1 MIEVTKK
8 NDELKPI
15 VIGKAYFI
23 DLPKYIDWLTTEEAE
38 EFFSIENLW
47 TGCLYHLQGEIQG
60 VNIGNLFD
68 MSKTD
73 DWYKKHFNEIRR
85 EKTYL
90 VPLRKCVEYIEE
102 FSTPD
107 MPLTFKLI
115 YEHED
120 KFDIIF
126 FGNNQF
132 IVPKWAIRKEMLKD
146 YSDRALSEI
155 RSLKSL
161 DGMGQG
167 IIPIGSA
174 LSTTSQAQVKNKINN
189 ANDRMADLKS
199 QMKEIEDGKTDE
211 LAKLKKEIE
220 DKMAVYEKKKQDLL
234 AELEAKENE
243 LNAKK
248 EELERELY
256 MLESEIYS
264 IRCFLGEVVDFV
276 KLRSGAS
283 APVDAPIT
291 LFQKIRFLDEEL
303 GKLVSIYDFDFDDIE
318 MFEKLL
324 KCRDDV
330 FDTFCPNDKCI
341 SLIRVSKTGAFYGY
355 NYVLEILE
363 KYEVYHG
370 MTIGILIRN
379 GENLYIGWTD
389 DEKININDDNFF
401 YAPED
406 KKVINEEDEGRMK
419 KTSVNE
425 MVSRYFVFSVL
436 QGALCNSKLLTL
448 PENVKPDF
456 TRPSEYIVYSVA
468 DTWLT
473 DNRYGTF
480 DEMIKKC
487 NSRIIAGDYVLTL
500 EYQSDKEGYRGHS
513 DYRNLTRDVCIRDRG
528 IYQIRLVERHTD
540 EEIEKDH
547 WLSKVKYYISL
558 KKNYDDEV
566 VYRGY
571 NCYKRK
577 RDAYALFQVYDDEFI
592 NLTYMNSAWLKYV
605 ITTQHLGDTRR
616 RLGHYAE
623 AVRYLN
629 DALKFIKKREEEEA
643 KWLGQY
649 VEITD
654 DMWASLSEWKLEKGV
669 RSINDY
675 QAKRFAKWYNK

>member
-23 DLPKYIDWLTTEEAE
+23 DLPKYIEWLTTDEADQ
-38 EFFSIENLW
+38 FFSIENLW

-60 VNIGNLFD
+60 VNVSNLFD
-68 MSKTD
+68 KSKND
-73 DWYKKHFNEIRR
+73 VWYKEHCGKIQRISS
-85 EKTYL
+85 
-90 VPLRKCVEYIEE
+90 YIEPLQKCADYINE

-107 MPLTFKLI
+107 MPLSFKLT

-132 IVPKWAIRKEMLKD
+132 IVPKWAIKKEMLKD

-155 RSLKSL
+155 RSMKSL

-167 IIPIGSA
+167 IVPIGSA
-174 LSTTSQAQVKNKINN
+174 LSATSQAQVKDKINN

-220 DKMAVYEKKKQDLL
+220 DRMAVYEKKKQDLL

-248 EELERELY
+248 EELERELF

-276 KLRSGAS
+276 KLRSGS
-283 APVDAPIT
+283 PAPVGAPIT

-303 GKLVSIYDFDFDDIE
+303 GKLVSLYDFDFGDIKKFELLLKHRDDI
-318 MFEKLL
+318 L
-324 KCRDDV
+324 DV
-330 FDTFCPNDKCI
+330 FCPNDKCI
-341 SLIRVSKTGAFYGY
+341 SLVRISKTGQYYGY
-355 NYVLEILE
+355 SDILE
-363 KYEVYHG
+363 TLKEYEVYHG

-389 DEKININDDNFF
+389 EEKINIRDDNFF
-401 YAPED
+401 FTPET
-406 KKVINEEDEGRMK
+406 KNVMEEDEGRTES
-419 KTSVNE
+419 TSVNE
-425 MVSRYFVFSVL
+425 MVSRYFVFSIL
-436 QGALCNSKLLTL
+436 QGALCNSKLLAL
-448 PENVKPDF
+448 PEDVKPDF
-456 TRPSEYIVYSVA
+456 TRPSEYIIYSVA

-487 NSRIIAGDYVLTL
+487 NSRIVAGDYVLTL

-513 DYRNLTRDVCIRDRG
+513 DYRNLTRDVHISDRG

-558 KKNYDDEV
+558 KKNYDDDF

-571 NCYKRK
+571 NSYDRQ
-577 RDAYALFQVYDDEFI
+577 RDAYALFRVFDDEFI

-605 ITTQHLGDTRR
+605 ITTQHLGDARQK
-616 RLGHYAE
+616 LGHYAE
-623 AVRYLN
+623 AIRYLN
-629 DALKFIKKREEEEA
+629 DALKFIKEREKEEA
-643 KWLGQY
+643 KWLSQY
-649 VEITD
+649 VDITD
-654 DMWASLSEWKLEKGV
+654 DMWAALSDWKLEKGV
-669 RSINDY
+669 RNINDY
-675 QAKRFAKWYNK
+675 QAKRFAKWYKK

>member
-1 MIEVTKK
+1 MANK
-8 NDELKPI
+8 NNELKPI
-15 VIGKAYFI
+15 IIGKAYFV

-60 VNIGNLFD
+60 VNVGKLHDKCN
-68 MSKTD
+68 SKN
-73 DWYKKHFNEIRR
+73 WKQRYVSNPIISAYIE
-85 EKTYL
+85 
-90 VPLRKCVEYIEE
+90 PLKKCVEYIEE

-107 MPLTFKLI
+107 MPLSFKLT

-126 FGNNQF
+126 FGNSQF

-146 YSDRALSEI
+146 YSNRALSEI
-155 RSLKSL
+155 RSLKAL

-174 LSTTSQAQVKNKINN
+174 LSVTSQAQVKEEINST
-189 ANDRMADLKS
+189 NDKMADLNS
-199 QMKEIEDGKTDE
+199 QMDDVKNAKTDE
-211 LAKLKKEIE
+211 LAELQKEIE
-220 DKMAVYEKKKQDLL
+220 EKMAVLDKKKNDLL
-234 AELEAKENE
+234 AELEAKKSIYK
-243 LNAKK
+243 AKK

-276 KLRSGAS
+276 KLRSGTS

-303 GKLVSIYDFDFDDIE
+303 GKLVSIYDFDFGDVK
-318 MFEKLL
+318 MFERLL

-330 FDTFCPNDKCI
+330 FETFCPNDKCI

-355 NYVLEILE
+355 DDVLEILK

-389 DEKININDDNFF
+389 DEKINIGDDNFF
-401 YAPED
+401 FTPEAKKVMQEDED
-406 KKVINEEDEGRMK
+406 KIQN
-419 KTSVNE
+419 TSVNE

-448 PENVKPDF
+448 PDNVKPDF
-456 TRPSEYIVYSVA
+456 TRPSEYIIYSVA

-500 EYQSDKEGYRGHS
+500 EYQSDNEGYRGHS

-540 EEIEKDH
+540 EEIEKNY

-571 NCYKRK
+571 NCYERK

-623 AVRYLN
+623 AIRYLN

-643 KWLGQY
+643 KWLSQY

>member
-1 MIEVTKK
+1 MANK

-15 VIGKAYFI
+15 VLGKASFI
-23 DLPKYIDWLTTEEAE
+23 DLPKYIEWLTTEEAE

-60 VNIGNLFD
+60 VDVNKLYD
-68 MSKTD
+68 KCSSKN
-73 DWYKKHFNEIRR
+73 WERR
-85 EKTYL
+85 YVSNPIISAYIE
-90 VPLRKCVEYIEE
+90 PLKKCVEYIEE

-107 MPLTFKLI
+107 MPLSFKLT

-132 IVPKWAIRKEMLKD
+132 IVPKWAIEKEMLKD

-155 RSLKSL
+155 RSMKAL
-161 DGMGQG
+161 DGMGTG
-167 IIPIGSA
+167 IISVGSA
-174 LSTTSQAQVKNKINN
+174 LSVTTQAQVKNEINSTN
-189 ANDRMADLKS
+189 NKMADLNS
-199 QMKEIEDGKTDE
+199 QMNDVKDAKTDE
-211 LAKLKKEIE
+211 LAKLKQEIE
-220 DKMAVYEKKKQDLL
+220 EKMAVFEKKKQDLL
-234 AELEAKENE
+234 AELEAKKSIYE
-243 LNAKK
+243 AKK
-248 EELERELY
+248 EELERELF

-276 KLRSGAS
+276 KLRSGTS

-303 GKLVSIYDFDFDDIE
+303 GKLVSIYNFDFDDIKK
-318 MFEKLL
+318 FERLL
-324 KCRDDV
+324 KRRDDIV
-330 FDTFCPNDKCI
+330 DVFCPNDKCI
-341 SLIRVSKTGAFYGY
+341 SLIRISKTGEYYGWCDISEM
-355 NYVLEILE
+355 LTE
-363 KYEVYHG
+363 YEVYHG

-389 DEKININDDNFF
+389 DEKINIRDDNFF
-401 YAPED
+401 FTPEA
-406 KKVINEEDEGRMK
+406 KKVMQEDEDRIQN
-419 KTSVNE
+419 TSVNE

-436 QGALCNSKLLTL
+436 QGALCNSKLLSL
-448 PENVKPDF
+448 PEEVKPDF

-480 DEMIKKC
+480 EEMIKKC

-500 EYQSDKEGYRGHS
+500 EYNSDNEGYRGHS
-513 DYRNLTRDVCIRDRG
+513 DYRNLTRNVYVHDRG
-528 IYQIRLVERHTD
+528 IYQIRLVEENTGEYAIGD
-540 EEIEKDH
+540 Y
-547 WLSKVKYYISL
+547 KYYISL
-558 KKNYDDEV
+558 KKNWNDDY
-566 VYRGY
+566 VYTGGY
-571 NCYKRK
+571 SYHERK
-577 RDAYALFQVYDDEFI
+577 RDAYALFRVYDDEFI

-605 ITTQHLGDTRR
+605 ITTQHLGNTSR

-623 AVRYLN
+623 AIRYLN
-629 DALKFIKKREEEEA
+629 DALKFIKKREEDEA

-654 DMWASLSEWKLEKGV
+654 DMWAALSEWKLEKNI
-669 RSINDY
+669 RNINDY

>member
-1 MIEVTKK
+1 MANK
-8 NDELKPI
+8 NNELKPI
-15 VIGKAYFI
+15 VIGKAYFV

-60 VNIGNLFD
+60 VNVGKLHDKCN
-68 MSKTD
+68 SKN
-73 DWYKKHFNEIRR
+73 WKQRYVSNPIISAYIE
-85 EKTYL
+85 
-90 VPLRKCVEYIEE
+90 PLKKCVEYIEE

-107 MPLTFKLI
+107 MPLTFKLT

-174 LSTTSQAQVKNKINN
+174 LSTTSQAQVKDEINN
-189 ANDRMADLKS
+189 ANDRMANLKS

-220 DKMAVYEKKKQDLL
+220 DKMAVYKKKKQDLL

-303 GKLVSIYDFDFDDIE
+303 GKLVSIYNFDFDDIKK
-318 MFEKLL
+318 FERLL
-324 KCRDDV
+324 KYRDDIV
-330 FDTFCPNDKCI
+330 DVFCPNDKCI
-341 SLIRVSKTGAFYGY
+341 SLIRISKTGEYYGWCDIREM
-355 NYVLEILE
+355 LTE
-363 KYEVYHG
+363 YEVYHG

-406 KKVINEEDEGRMK
+406 KKVINEEDKDRMK
-419 KTSVNE
+419 ETSVNE
-425 MVSRYFVFSVL
+425 MVSRYFVFSIL
-436 QGALCNSKLLTL
+436 QGALCNSKLLAL
-448 PENVKPDF
+448 PEEVNPDF
-456 TRPSEYIVYSVA
+456 TRPSQYIIYSIA

-500 EYQSDKEGYRGHS
+500 EYQSDNEGYRGHS
-513 DYRNLTRDVCIRDRG
+513 DYRNLTRDVSIKDRG

-540 EEIEKDH
+540 EEIKNNH

-571 NCYKRK
+571 NCYERK
-577 RDAYALFQVYDDEFI
+577 RDAYALFRVYDDEFI

-623 AVRYLN
+623 AIRYLN

-643 KWLGQY
+643 KWLSQY

>member
-1 MIEVTKK
+1 MANK
-8 NDELKPI
+8 NNELKPI
-15 VIGKAYFI
+15 VIGKAYFV
-23 DLPKYIDWLTTEEAE
+23 DLPKYIDWLTTEDAE

-60 VNIGNLFD
+60 VDVGKLHDKCN
-68 MSKTD
+68 SKNWQKRYTSNPIISA
-73 DWYKKHFNEIRR
+73 YIE
-85 EKTYL
+85 
-90 VPLRKCVEYIEE
+90 PLKKCVEYIEE

-107 MPLTFKLI
+107 MPLSFKLT

-126 FGNNQF
+126 FGNKQF

-199 QMKEIEDGKTDE
+199 KMKEIEDGKTDE

-248 EELERELY
+248 EELERELF

-276 KLRSGAS
+276 KLRSGVS

-303 GKLVSIYDFDFDDIE
+303 GKLVSIYDFDFDDIKK
-318 MFEKLL
+318 FERLL
-324 KCRDDV
+324 KHRDDIV
-330 FDTFCPNDKCI
+330 DVFCPNDKCI
-341 SLIRVSKTGAFYGY
+341 SLIRISKTGEYYGWCDIREM
-355 NYVLEILE
+355 LTE
-363 KYEVYHG
+363 YEVYHG

-406 KKVINEEDEGRMK
+406 KKVINEEDEGRIK

-425 MVSRYFVFSVL
+425 MVSRYFVFSIL
-436 QGALCNSKLLTL
+436 QGALCNSKLLAL
-448 PENVKPDF
+448 PEEAKPDF

-487 NSRIIAGDYVLTL
+487 NSRIVAGDYVLTL
-500 EYQSDKEGYRGHS
+500 EYQSDNEGYRGHS
-513 DYRNLTRDVCIRDRG
+513 DYRNLTRDVCVRDRG
-528 IYQIRLVERHTD
+528 IYQIRLVETHTD

-558 KKNYDDEV
+558 KKNYDDKV

-571 NCYKRK
+571 NCYERK
-577 RDAYALFQVYDDEFI
+577 RDAYALFHVYDDEFI

-623 AVRYLN
+623 AIRYLN

-643 KWLGQY
+643 KWLSQY
-649 VEITD
+649 VTITD
-654 DMWASLSEWKLEKGV
+654 DMWASLSDWKLEKGV

>member
-1 MIEVTKK
+1 MANK

-15 VIGKAYFI
+15 VIGKASFV
-23 DLPKYIDWLTTEEAE
+23 DLPKYIEWLTTDEADQ
-38 EFFSIENLW
+38 FFSIENLW
-47 TGCLYHLQGEIQG
+47 THCLYHLQGKIQG
-60 VNIGNLFD
+60 VNVSTLFD
-68 MSKTD
+68 KSKYD
-73 DWYKKHFNEIRR
+73 EWYRKNIGKNERIQ
-85 EKTYL
+85 K
-90 VPLRKCVEYIEE
+90 YIEPLQRCADYINE

-107 MPLTFKLI
+107 MPLSFKLT

-132 IVPKWAIRKEMLKD
+132 IVPKWAIKKEMLKD

-155 RSLKSL
+155 RSMKSL

-174 LSTTSQAQVKNKINN
+174 LSVTTQAQVESKINTANGEIATLNSIMDDVKN
-189 ANDRMADLKS
+189 AKTAELEIL
-199 QMKEIEDGKTDE
+199 QKEIDKKVQE
-211 LAKLKKEIE
+211 LEARKKE
-220 DKMAVYEKKKQDLL
+220 LL
-234 AELEAKENE
+234 AELEAKQNE

-248 EELERELY
+248 EELEKELF

-276 KLRSGAS
+276 KLRSGS
-283 APVDAPIT
+283 PAPVDAPIT

-303 GKLVSIYDFDFDDIE
+303 GKLVSLYDFDFGDIEKFELLLKHRDDI
-318 MFEKLL
+318 L
-324 KCRDDV
+324 DV
-330 FDTFCPNDKCI
+330 FCPNDKCI
-341 SLIRVSKTGAFYGY
+341 SLIRISKTGKYYGY
-355 NYVLEILE
+355 TDILE
-363 KYEVYHG
+363 TLKLYEVYHG

-389 DEKININDDNFF
+389 ENKINIRDDNFF
-401 YAPED
+401 FTPET
-406 KKVINEEDEGRMK
+406 KKVMEEDEERTEN
-419 KTSVNE
+419 TSVNE

-436 QGALCNSKLLTL
+436 QGALCNSKLLAL
-448 PENVKPDF
+448 PEDVKPDF
-456 TRPSEYIVYSVA
+456 TRPSEYIIYSVA

-500 EYQSDKEGYRGHS
+500 KYNYDKDGYRGHS
-513 DYRNLTRDVCIRDRG
+513 DYRNLTRDVSVKDRG

-540 EEIEKDH
+540 EEIKKDH

-558 KKNYDDEV
+558 KKNYDDDF

-571 NCYKRK
+571 NCYDRQ
-577 RDAYALFQVYDDEFI
+577 RDAYALFRVYDDEFI

-605 ITTQHLGDTRR
+605 ITTQHLGDARQ

-623 AVRYLN
+623 AIRYLN
-629 DALKFIKKREEEEA
+629 DALKFIKEREKEEA
-643 KWLGQY
+643 KWLSQY
-649 VEITD
+649 VDITD
-654 DMWASLSEWKLEKGV
+654 DMWAALSDWKLEKGV
-669 RSINDY
+669 RNINNY
-675 QAKRFAKWYNK
+675 QAKRFAKWYGK

>member
-1 MIEVTKK
+1 MAKK
-8 NDELKPI
+8 IDELKPI
-15 VIGKAYFI
+15 VIGKAYFV

-60 VNIGNLFD
+60 VNVGKLHDKCN
-68 MSKTD
+68 SKN
-73 DWYKKHFNEIRR
+73 WKQRYVSNPIISAYIE
-85 EKTYL
+85 
-90 VPLRKCVEYIEE
+90 PLKKCVEYIEE

-107 MPLTFKLI
+107 MPLSFKLT

-174 LSTTSQAQVKNKINN
+174 LSVTTQAQVKDEINN

-248 EELERELY
+248 EELERELF

-276 KLRSGAS
+276 KLRSGVS

-303 GKLVSIYDFDFDDIE
+303 GKLISLYDFDFGDVK
-318 MFEKLL
+318 MFERLL

-330 FDTFCPNDKCI
+330 FETFCPNDKCI

-355 NYVLEILE
+355 DDVLEILK

-389 DEKININDDNFF
+389 DEKINIGDDNFF
-401 YAPED
+401 FTPEA
-406 KKVINEEDEGRMK
+406 KKVMQEDEDRIQN
-419 KTSVNE
+419 TSVNE

-436 QGALCNSKLLTL
+436 QGALCYSNLFAL
-448 PENVKPDF
+448 PEEVKPDF
-456 TRPSEYIVYSVA
+456 TRPSEYIIYSVA

-480 DEMIKKC
+480 EEMIEKC

-500 EYQSDKEGYRGHS
+500 EYNSDNEGYRGHS
-513 DYRNLTRDVCIRDRG
+513 DYRNLTRDVVVRDRG
-528 IYQIRLVERHTD
+528 IYQIRLVEENTG
-540 EEIEKDH
+540 EYAIGKF
-547 WLSKVKYYISL
+547 KYYISL
-558 KKNYDDEV
+558 KKNWDDEV
-566 VYRGY
+566 VFRGY
-571 NCYKRK
+571 KTYKRQ
-577 RDAYALFQVYDDEFI
+577 RDAYALFRVYDDEFI

-623 AVRYLN
+623 AIRYLN

-643 KWLGQY
+643 KWLSQY
-649 VEITD
+649 VTITD
-654 DMWASLSEWKLEKGV
+654 DMWASLSDWKLEKGV
-669 RSINDY
+669 RGINDY

>member
-1 MIEVTKK
+1 MANK
-8 NDELKPI
+8 NNELKPI

-23 DLPKYIDWLTTEEAE
+23 DLPKYIEWLTTEDAE

-47 TGCLYHLQGEIQG
+47 TGCLYHLQGKIQG
-60 VNIGNLFD
+60 VDVGKLHDKCN
-68 MSKTD
+68 SKNWKQRYTSNPIISA
-73 DWYKKHFNEIRR
+73 YIE
-85 EKTYL
+85 
-90 VPLRKCVEYIEE
+90 PLKKCVEYIEE

-107 MPLTFKLI
+107 MPLSFKLT

-126 FGNNQF
+126 FGNKQF

-174 LSTTSQAQVKNKINN
+174 LSTTSQAQVKNEINN

-248 EELERELY
+248 EELERELF

-276 KLRSGAS
+276 KLRSGTS

-303 GKLVSIYDFDFDDIE
+303 GKLISLYDFDFGDVK
-318 MFEKLL
+318 MFERLL

-330 FDTFCPNDKCI
+330 FETFCPNDKCI

-355 NYVLEILE
+355 DDVLEILK

-425 MVSRYFVFSVL
+425 MVSRYFVFSIL
-436 QGALCNSKLLTL
+436 QGALCNSKLLAL
-448 PENVKPDF
+448 PEEAKPDF
-456 TRPSEYIVYSVA
+456 TRPSEYIIYSVA

-480 DEMIKKC
+480 EEMIEKC

-500 EYQSDKEGYRGHS
+500 EYNSDNEGYRGHS
-513 DYRNLTRDVCIRDRG
+513 DYRNLTRDVVVRDRG
-528 IYQIRLVERHTD
+528 IYQIRLVEENTG
-540 EEIEKDH
+540 EYAIGKF
-547 WLSKVKYYISL
+547 KYYISL
-558 KKNYDDEV
+558 KKNWDDEV
-566 VYRGY
+566 VFRGY
-571 NCYKRK
+571 KTYKRQ
-577 RDAYALFQVYDDEFI
+577 RDAYALFRVYDDEFI

-623 AVRYLN
+623 AIRYLN

-643 KWLGQY
+643 KWLSQY

-654 DMWASLSEWKLEKGV
+654 DMWASLSDWKLEKGV